1 MIKWT
6 FPEIENPP
14 NGFVKPFGG
23 FASGDPYGNRKSFRD
38 FRIFMRIVEFRM
50 IEPFAAAY
58 SKCVFRNFLYVFAGI
73 MIK

>member
-6 FPEIENPP
+6 FPEIVNPT
-14 NGFVKPFGG
+14 NGFIEPFGG
-23 FASGDPYGNRKSFRD
+23 FKSGDPYGNWKSFRD

>member
-23 FASGDPYGNRKSFRD
+23 FASGDADRCADELFYVSG
-38 FRIFMRIVEFRM
+38 
-50 IEPFAAAY
+50 
-58 SKCVFRNFLYVFAGI
+58 VFGVVVYLWNYRSQPDISQYNY
-73 MIK
+73 

>member
-1 MIKWT
+1 MNI
-6 FPEIENPP
+6 
-14 NGFVKPFGG
+14 PFIMKRLEG
-23 FASGDPYGNRKSFRD
+23 FAWLWYGDPYGNRKSFRD